1 VRIPSLLAGAVL
13 LASPAFAQFNVGI
26 TPTYGPASYKGL
38 SVFGSLGYGGNWSL
52 SPAYSQFSSDN
63 TNGTVRN
70 ISARLGYDQTFW
82 GAGVTVGTTLKVNGY
97 TDYSAGGDFTVSIS
111 PSGKQVGVHRIG
123 VGHAGAPEG
132 SGLARID
139 LGVGGLVTQHK
150 TDSSGTPASATL
162 NQSDLYGAAGAS
174 LLGAEI
180 SAKLTKSYY
189 DKDLTNTAV
198 PAPVRVPV
206 DGLMTLIN
214 NYPDS
219 SLRLGV
225 ELPLLPIVTPF
236 VTYTETTYKQVGP
249 FTPGETRGTGIGVR
263 VGLQLLEVDASYQHV
278 MVTGGT
284 DQDFTSVGA
293 GLRF

>member
-1 VRIPSLLAGAVL
+1 VRIPSLLAGIVL
-13 LASPAFAQFNVGI
+13 LASPSFAQFQVGI
-26 TPTYGPASYKGL
+26 TPTYGNSNYKGL

-52 SPAYSQFSSDN
+52 SPDYSQFSSDN
-63 TNGTVRN
+63 THGTVRN
-70 ISARLGYDQTFW
+70 LSARLGYDQTFW
-82 GAGVTVGTTLKVNGY
+82 GAGVTVGSTFKVNGY
-97 TDYSAGGDFTVSIS
+97 SDYSAGGDFTVSIS

-150 TDSSGTPASATL
+150 TDGSGTPPSQTL
-162 NQSDLYGAAGAS
+162 NQSDVFGAVGAS

-180 SAKLTKSYY
+180 SGKLTKSYY
-189 DKDLTNTAV
+189 DKTLTPTNT
-198 PAPVRVPV
+198 PSPVRQPI
-206 DGLMTLIN
+206 DGLMTLSN
-214 NYPDS
+214 NYPES

-236 VTYTETTYKQVGP
+236 VTYTETTYKQIGP

-278 MVTGGT
+278 MVTGGS